1 MPKWDI
7 FRFTHNPDKPEITNY
22 KHQIPNKI
30 EHHLF
35 DPPRRI
41 GHCDLPIFNDKHS
54 GRITMPNV
62 ISRTPKYRI
71 LVVDD
76 DKDIVQ
82 TIKGNLELDGY
93 EVLTA
98 LDGHACLQKARDNR
112 PDLII
117 LDLSLPDIDGIKACQ
132 ILRREF
138 DFPII
143 MLTARDGVA
152 DKVLGLECGAD
163 DYIVKPFNFLEL
175 SARIKSIFKR
185 LERSLVNDQYDF
197 KELSINFK
205 SRDIKIRDESVRLTK
220 TEFELLSLFVSYP
233 GEVLSREFIQ
243 QQIWRDSQLYQTSR
257 AVDVHVQR
265 LRKKI
270 EAEVDKPEYILTV
283 AGVGYQFQAS

>member
-1 MPKWDI
+1 MDMSGP
-7 FRFTHNPDKPEITNY
+7 NPT
-22 KHQIPNKI
+22 
-30 EHHLF
+30 
-35 DPPRRI
+35 
-41 GHCDLPIFNDKHS
+41 
-54 GRITMPNV
+54 
-62 ISRTPKYRI
+62 YRI

-98 LDGHACLQKARDNR
+98 SDGHSCLQMAREHR

-117 LDLSLPDIDGIKACQ
+117 LDLNLPDIDGIKACQ
-132 ILRREF
+132 IMRREY

-143 MLTARDGVA
+143 MLTAREGVA

-163 DYIVKPFNFLEL
+163 DYIVKPFNSLEL
-175 SARIKSIFKR
+175 SARIKSILKR
-185 LERSLVNDQYDF
+185 VERSLVNDQYEI
-197 KELSINFK
+197 KNLSINFK
-205 SRDIKIRDESVRLTK
+205 SKNIAVRGADVKLTR

-233 GEVLSREFIQ
+233 GEVLSRDFIQ

-270 EAEVDKPEYILTV
+270 EAEVDQPEYIVTV
-283 AGVGYQFQAS
+283 AGVGYKFQAG

>member
-1 MPKWDI
+1 MSG
-7 FRFTHNPDKPEITNY
+7 
-22 KHQIPNKI
+22 
-30 EHHLF
+30 
-35 DPPRRI
+35 PR
-41 GHCDLPIFNDKHS
+41 
-54 GRITMPNV
+54 
-62 ISRTPKYRI
+62 PKYRI

-93 EVLTA
+93 EVLA
-98 LDGHACLQKARDNR
+98 AFDGRTGLHIAKTTR

-117 LDLSLPDIDGIKACQ
+117 LDLTLPDIDGIKTCQ
-132 ILRREF
+132 IIRREF

-175 SARIKSIFKR
+175 SARIKSILKR
-185 LERSLVNDQYDF
+185 VERSLVNDQYEF
-197 KELSINFK
+197 KDLSINFK
-205 SRDIKIRDESVRLTK
+205 SKTITARNETVKLTK
-220 TEFELLSLFVSYP
+220 TEFELLSLFISYP

-270 EAEVDKPEYILTV
+270 EAEVDKPEYLVTV
-283 AGVGYQFQAS
+283 AGVGYKFQAH

>member
-1 MPKWDI
+1 MSG
-7 FRFTHNPDKPEITNY
+7 
-22 KHQIPNKI
+22 
-30 EHHLF
+30 
-35 DPPRRI
+35 PR
-41 GHCDLPIFNDKHS
+41 
-54 GRITMPNV
+54 
-62 ISRTPKYRI
+62 PKYRI

-93 EVLTA
+93 EVLA
-98 LDGHACLQKARDNR
+98 AFDGRTGLHIVKTTR

-117 LDLSLPDIDGIKACQ
+117 LDLTLPDIDGIKTCQ
-132 ILRREF
+132 IIRREF

-175 SARIKSIFKR
+175 SARIKSILKR
-185 LERSLVNDQYDF
+185 VERSLVNDQYEF
-197 KELSINFK
+197 KDLSINFK
-205 SRDIKIRDESVRLTK
+205 SKTITVRNETVKLTK

-243 QQIWRDSQLYQTSR
+243 QQIWRDSPLYQTSR

-270 EAEVDKPEYILTV
+270 EAEVDKPEYIITV
-283 AGVGYQFQAS
+283 AGVGYKFQSH

>member
-1 MPKWDI
+1 MK
-7 FRFTHNPDKPEITNY
+7 RKS
-22 KHQIPNKI
+22 K
-30 EHHLF
+30 L
-35 DPPRRI
+35 
-41 GHCDLPIFNDKHS
+41 S
-54 GRITMPNV
+54 
-62 ISRTPKYRI
+62 I

-82 TIKGNLELDGY
+82 TLKGNLELDGY

-98 LDGHACLQKARDNR
+98 LDGRTGLHIARTIR

-117 LDLSLPDIDGIKACQ
+117 LDLTLPDIDGIKTCQ
-132 ILRREF
+132 IIRREF

-185 LERSLVNDQYDF
+185 VERSLVNDQYEF
-197 KELSINFK
+197 KDLSINFK
-205 SRDIKIRDESVRLTK
+205 SRTLNMRGAAVKLTK
-220 TEFELLSLFVSYP
+220 TEFELLALFVSYP
-233 GEVLSREFIQ
+233 GEVLSRDFIQ
-243 QQIWRDSQLYQTSR
+243 QQIWRDSQLYQSSR

-270 EAEVDKPEYILTV
+270 EAEVDNPDYIHTV
-283 AGVGYQFQAS
+283 AGVGYKFDAG

>member
-1 MPKWDI
+1 MPS
-7 FRFTHNPDKPEITNY
+7 
-22 KHQIPNKI
+22 
-30 EHHLF
+30 
-35 DPPRRI
+35 
-41 GHCDLPIFNDKHS
+41 PIA
-54 GRITMPNV
+54 
-62 ISRTPKYRI
+62 KYRI

-98 LDGHACLQKARDNR
+98 SDGHSCLQMAREHR

-117 LDLSLPDIDGIKACQ
+117 LDLNLPDIDGIKACQ
-132 ILRREF
+132 IMRREY

-143 MLTARDGVA
+143 MLTAREGVS

-163 DYIVKPFNFLEL
+163 DYIVKPFNSLEL
-175 SARIKSIFKR
+175 SARIKSILKR
-185 LERSLVNDQYDF
+185 VERSLVNDRYEF
-197 KELSINFK
+197 KDLSINFK
-205 SRDIKIRDESVRLTK
+205 AKTIAVRNETVKLTR

-233 GEVLSREFIQ
+233 GEVLSRVFIQ

-270 EAEVDKPEYILTV
+270 EAEVENPEYLVTV
-283 AGVGYQFQAS
+283 AGVGYKFQAG

>member
-1 MPKWDI
+1 MADMK
-7 FRFTHNPDKPEITNY
+7 RKS
-22 KHQIPNKI
+22 K
-30 EHHLF
+30 L
-35 DPPRRI
+35 
-41 GHCDLPIFNDKHS
+41 S
-54 GRITMPNV
+54 
-62 ISRTPKYRI
+62 I

-82 TIKGNLELDGY
+82 TLKGNLELDGY

-98 LDGHACLQKARDNR
+98 LDGRTGLHIARTIR

-117 LDLSLPDIDGIKACQ
+117 LDLTLPDIDGIKTCQ
-132 ILRREF
+132 IIRREF

-185 LERSLVNDQYDF
+185 IERSLVNDQYEF
-197 KELSINFK
+197 KDLSINFK
-205 SRDIKIRDESVRLTK
+205 SRTLNMRGAVVKLTK
-220 TEFELLSLFVSYP
+220 TEFELLALFVSYP
-233 GEVLSREFIQ
+233 GEVLSRNFIQ
-243 QQIWRDSQLYQTSR
+243 QQIWRDSQLYQSSR

-270 EAEVDKPEYILTV
+270 ETEVDNPEYIHTV
-283 AGVGYQFQAS
+283 AGVGYKFEAG

>member
-1 MPKWDI
+1 MATAKS
-7 FRFTHNPDKPEITNY
+7 NY
-22 KHQIPNKI
+22 
-30 EHHLF
+30 
-35 DPPRRI
+35 
-41 GHCDLPIFNDKHS
+41 
-54 GRITMPNV
+54 TV
-62 ISRTPKYRI
+62 

-93 EVLTA
+93 QVLTA
-98 LDGHACLQKARDNR
+98 SDGRTGLHIVKTSR

-117 LDLSLPDIDGIKACQ
+117 LDLNLPDIDGIKACQ
-132 ILRREF
+132 VIRREF

-143 MLTARDGVA
+143 MLTARDGIS

-185 LERSLVNDQYDF
+185 VERSLVNDQYDL
-197 KELSINFK
+197 KALSINFK
-205 SRDIKIRDESVRLTK
+205 SRTVSVQGKIVKLTK
-220 TEFELLSLFVSYP
+220 TEFELLELFVSYP
-233 GEVLSREFIQ
+233 DEALSREFIQ
-243 QQIWRDSQLYQTSR
+243 EQIWRDSQLYQTSR

-270 EAEVDKPEYILTV
+270 EPELENPEYIITV
-283 AGVGYQFQAS
+283 AGIGYKFQTQK

>member
-1 MPKWDI
+1 M
-7 FRFTHNPDKPEITNY
+7 
-22 KHQIPNKI
+22 
-30 EHHLF
+30 
-35 DPPRRI
+35 
-41 GHCDLPIFNDKHS
+41 S
-54 GRITMPNV
+54 G
-62 ISRTPKYRI
+62 SRPKYRI

-93 EVLTA
+93 EVLA
-98 LDGHACLQKARDNR
+98 AFDGRTGLHIAKTTR

-117 LDLSLPDIDGIKACQ
+117 LDLTLPDIDGIKTCQ
-132 ILRREF
+132 IIRREF

-175 SARIKSIFKR
+175 SARIKSILKR
-185 LERSLVNDQYDF
+185 VERSLVNDQYEF
-197 KELSINFK
+197 KDLSINFK
-205 SRDIKIRDESVRLTK
+205 SKTITARNETVKLTK
-220 TEFELLSLFVSYP
+220 TEFELLSLFISYP

-270 EAEVDKPEYILTV
+270 EAEVDKPEYLVTV
-283 AGVGYQFQAS
+283 AGVGYKFQAH

>member
-1 MPKWDI
+1 MPG
-7 FRFTHNPDKPEITNY
+7 
-22 KHQIPNKI
+22 
-30 EHHLF
+30 
-35 DPPRRI
+35 PR
-41 GHCDLPIFNDKHS
+41 
-54 GRITMPNV
+54 
-62 ISRTPKYRI
+62 PKYRI

-93 EVLTA
+93 EVLA
-98 LDGHACLQKARDNR
+98 AFDGRTGLHIAKTTR

-117 LDLSLPDIDGIKACQ
+117 LDLTLPDIDGIKTCQ
-132 ILRREF
+132 IIRREF

-175 SARIKSIFKR
+175 SARIKSILKR
-185 LERSLVNDQYDF
+185 VERSLVNDQYEF
-197 KELSINFK
+197 KDLSINFK
-205 SRDIKIRDESVRLTK
+205 SKTITARNETVKLTK
-220 TEFELLSLFVSYP
+220 TEFELLSLFISYP

-270 EAEVDKPEYILTV
+270 EAEVDKPEYIVTV
-283 AGVGYQFQAS
+283 AGVGYKFQAG

>member
-1 MPKWDI
+1 MSG
-7 FRFTHNPDKPEITNY
+7 
-22 KHQIPNKI
+22 
-30 EHHLF
+30 
-35 DPPRRI
+35 PR
-41 GHCDLPIFNDKHS
+41 
-54 GRITMPNV
+54 
-62 ISRTPKYRI
+62 PKYRI

-93 EVLTA
+93 EVLA
-98 LDGHACLQKARDNR
+98 AFDGRTGLHIAKTTR

-117 LDLSLPDIDGIKACQ
+117 LDLTLPDIDGIKTCQ
-132 ILRREF
+132 IIRREF

-175 SARIKSIFKR
+175 SARIKSILKR
-185 LERSLVNDQYDF
+185 VERSLVNDQYEF
-197 KELSINFK
+197 KDLSINFK
-205 SRDIKIRDESVRLTK
+205 SKTITARNETVKLTK
-220 TEFELLSLFVSYP
+220 TEFELLSLFISYP

-270 EAEVDKPEYILTV
+270 EAEVDKPEYVITV
-283 AGVGYQFQAS
+283 AGVGYKFQAH

>member
-1 MPKWDI
+1 MPG
-7 FRFTHNPDKPEITNY
+7 PKPQ
-22 KHQIPNKI
+22 H
-30 EHHLF
+30 
-35 DPPRRI
+35 
-41 GHCDLPIFNDKHS
+41 
-54 GRITMPNV
+54 
-62 ISRTPKYRI
+62 RI

-98 LDGHACLQKARDNR
+98 SDGHSCLKMAREQR

-117 LDLSLPDIDGIKACQ
+117 LDLNLPDIDGIKACQ
-132 ILRREF
+132 IMRREY

-143 MLTARDGVA
+143 MLTAREGVA

-163 DYIVKPFNFLEL
+163 DYIVKPFNSLEL
-175 SARIKSIFKR
+175 SARIKSILKR
-185 LERSLVNDQYDF
+185 VERSLVNDLCKLNDLCIDF
-197 KELSINFK
+197 KA
-205 SRDIKIRDESVRLTK
+205 KILTVRGEEVKLTK

-270 EAEVDKPEYILTV
+270 EAEVDQPEYLITV
-283 AGVGYQFQAS
+283 AGVGYKFQAG